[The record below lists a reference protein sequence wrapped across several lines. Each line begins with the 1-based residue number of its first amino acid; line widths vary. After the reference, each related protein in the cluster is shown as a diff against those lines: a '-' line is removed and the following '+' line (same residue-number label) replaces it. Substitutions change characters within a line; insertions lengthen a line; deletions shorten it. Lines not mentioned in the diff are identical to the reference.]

1 MHHKLTQTL
10 LTSISF
16 LLLASAAHA
25 VILYS
30 GDNSANQTAPAS
42 GAPFG
47 SVARVCNNGGGGTSG
62 SAVHIRGKYML
73 TANHVS
79 NRSHVTFDGSTYWA
93 RDTAFTP
100 IQFGTTDMKLIKL
113 VNSPGLP
120 TTKLFSDNAGDTS
133 VAATLIGWGVGR
145 DTGVNDSGPGTTNI
159 WQWGNTGTLKKRWG
173 TNTISA
179 SSSGEVTPGTNYDY
193 LITYLDRNAGINE
206 AAATLYDSGSGLY
219 LEQNGS
225 WKLVGLTAA
234 ITSINGPTEQ
244 EPTNPYNSTFGIFN
258 SRDRN
263 FFVRISSY
271 ASAIEAAIPDTDTYA
286 GWKTDHSLYGADA
299 DNTADTDDDGISQL
313 NEFAF
318 GGDPNVNDLSIL
330 PTHSLVEDGGS
341 SYLEITLTR
350 PKNLQGVTYMP
361 QTTTDLSNWP
371 SDSTGIADNDP
382 TPIDNGDGTETLAYR
397 RSQAVAAADKAFL
410 RVEISETP

>member
-1 MHHKLTQTL
+1 MLKKVYLIGV
-10 LTSISF
+10 SI
-16 LLLASAAHA
+16 LLLMPTTQA
-25 VILYS
+25 VILYDGDDS
-30 GDNSANQTAPAS
+30 GNLTTPSS
-42 GAPFG
+42 GAPFD
-47 SVARVCNNGGGGTSG
+47 SVARVCNNGGGNTAG

-73 TANHVS
+73 TANHVQL
-79 NRSHVTFDGSTYWA
+79 RTHITFDGITYLE
-93 RDTAFTP
+93 RDTSFNP
-100 IQFGTTDMKLIKL
+100 IRIGTTDMKLIKL
-113 VNSPGLP
+113 VQSPGLP
-120 TTKLFSDNAGDTS
+120 ATELFSDNSGDTS
-133 VAATLIGWGVGR
+133 VTTTLIGWGVGR
-145 DTGVNDSGPGTTNI
+145 DTGVNDSGAGSTNI

-173 TNTISA
+173 TNTIAA
-179 SSSGEVTPGTNYDY
+179 SSSGEVTTGTNYDY

-263 FFVRISSY
+263 YFVRISSY
-271 ASAIEAAIPDTDTYA
+271 ASAIEAAIPDTATYA

-299 DNTADTDDDGISQL
+299 DNTADTDDDGINQL
-313 NEFAF
+313 HEFAF
-318 GGDPNVNDLSIL
+318 GGDPNVNDISIL
-330 PTHSLVEDGGS
+330 PTHSLLEDSGS
-341 SYLEITLTR
+341 TYLEITLTR

-361 QTTTDLSNWP
+361 QTTTDLSSWP
-371 SDSTGIADNDP
+371 SDSTGIADNNP
-382 TPIDNGDGTETLAYR
+382 TPIDNLDGTETLTYR
-397 RSQAVAAADKAFL
+397 RSQAAAEAEQAFL

>member
-1 MHHKLTQTL
+1 MRFKKIKLLHLSLLL
-10 LTSISF
+10 LTSTV
-16 LLLASAAHA
+16 HA

-30 GDNSANQTAPAS
+30 GDNSANQAAPVS
-42 GAPFG
+42 GAPFE

-73 TANHVS
+73 TANHVQL
-79 NRSHVTFDGSTYWA
+79 RSHVTFDGVTYWA
-93 RDTAFTP
+93 RDSAFTP
-100 IQFGTTDMKLIKL
+100 IQIGPTDMKLIKL

-120 TTKLFSDNAGDTS
+120 STELFSDNVGDTS

-145 DTGVNDSGPGTTNI
+145 DTGVNDLAAGSTNI
-159 WQWGNTGTLKKRWG
+159 WQWGNTGTLEKRWG

-179 SSSGEVTPGTNYDY
+179 SASGEVTDGYSY
-193 LITYLDRNAGINE
+193 SHLLTYIDRNAGINE

-219 LEQNGS
+219 LEQNGT
-225 WKLVGLTAA
+225 WKLAGLTTA

-244 EPTNPYNSTFGIFN
+244 EPANPYNSTFGISN

-271 ASAIEAAIPDTDTYA
+271 ASAIEVAIPDTDTYA

-313 NEFAF
+313 HEFAF
-318 GGDPNVNDLSIL
+318 GGDPNVNDISIL
-330 PTHSLVEDGGS
+330 PTHSLVEDGVS
-341 SYLEITLTR
+341 SYLELNVTR
-350 PKNLQGVTYMP
+350 PIGLQGISYTP
-361 QTTTDLSNWP
+361 RTTTDLTNWP
-371 SDSTGIADNDP
+371 VGSIDIVNPNP
-382 TPIDNGDGTETLAYR
+382 TPVNNLDGTETLTYR
-397 RSQAVAAADKAFL
+397 RTQAVAAADKAFL
-410 RVEISETP
+410 QVEISETP

>member
-1 MHHKLTQTL
+1 MLKKISLIGV
-10 LTSISF
+10 SI
-16 LLLASAAHA
+16 LLLMPAAQA
-25 VILYS
+25 VILYDGDDS
-30 GDNSANQTAPAS
+30 GNLITPSS
-42 GAPFG
+42 GAPFD
-47 SVARVCNNGGGGTSG
+47 SVARVCNNGGGNTEG

-73 TANHVS
+73 TANHVQL
-79 NRSHVTFDGSTYWA
+79 RTHITFDGITYLE
-93 RDTAFTP
+93 RDTSFIP
-100 IQFGTTDMKLIKL
+100 IRIGTTDMKLIKL
-113 VNSPGLP
+113 VQSPGLP
-120 TTKLFSDNAGDTS
+120 ATELFSDNSGDTS
-133 VAATLIGWGVGR
+133 VTTTLIGWGVGR
-145 DTGVNDSGPGTTNI
+145 DTGVNDSGAGSTNI

-173 TNTISA
+173 TNTIAA
-179 SSSGEVTPGTNYDY
+179 SGSGEVTTGTNYDY

-225 WKLVGLTAA
+225 WKLVGLTTA

-271 ASAIEAAIPDTDTYA
+271 SYAIEAAIPDTGTYA

-299 DNTADTDDDGISQL
+299 DNTADTDNDGISQL
-313 NEFAF
+313 HEFAF
-318 GGDPNVNDLSIL
+318 GGDPNVNSISIL
-330 PTHSLVEDGGS
+330 PTHRLVEDNGS
-341 SYLEITLTR
+341 TYLEITLTR

-361 QTTTDLSNWP
+361 QTTADLSNWP

-397 RSQAVAAADKAFL
+397 RSQAVTEMNQAYM

>member
-1 MHHKLTQTL
+1 MST
-10 LTSISF
+10 
-16 LLLASAAHA
+16 AHA

-30 GDNSANQTAPAS
+30 GDNSANQTVPAS
-42 GAPFG
+42 GAPFE

-79 NRSHVTFDGSTYWA
+79 NRSHVTFDGSTYWG

-120 TTKLFSDNAGDTS
+120 TTELFSDNIGDTL

-145 DTGVNDSGPGTTNI
+145 DTGVNDSGAGSTNI
-159 WQWGNTGTLKKRWG
+159 WQWGNTGTLEKRWG

-179 SSSGEVTPGTNYDY
+179 SGSGEVTTGTNYDY
-193 LITYLDRNAGINE
+193 LITYLERNAGINE

-244 EPTNPYNSTFGIFN
+244 EQTNPYNSTFGIFN

-263 FFVRISSY
+263 YFVRISSY

-313 NEFAF
+313 HEFAL
-318 GGDPNVNDLSIL
+318 GGDPNENDLSIL

-341 SYLEITLTR
+341 SYLELNVTR
-350 PKNLQGVTYMP
+350 PIGLQGISYTP
-361 QTTTDLSNWP
+361 RTTTDLSNWP
-371 SDSTGIADNDP
+371 VGSIDIANPNP
-382 TPIDNGDGTETLAYR
+382 TPVNNLDSTETLTYR
-397 RSQAVAAADKAFL
+397 RSQAVAAADKAFI